1 MSFFFLKIQLGFYSL
16 KTRKQLRNEKMGTLI
31 QNLCDGIILLDL
43 DLKIVYINSQALNLL
58 NWEFSNVY
66 QTSFLNH
73 FEAKIVDLFL
83 LKIKS
88 LFKKKRNLL
97 SEKYSETHKE
107 INLQSIGILNR
118 TILIIF
124 KIAFEK
130 EKVVGVIITI
140 RDISKEIK
148 INKKKIKILSTI
160 SHELRTPLFN
170 IQSFIHTLDQYSN
183 RLDQKEIKEFLEI
196 TNKEISRLSRLVNT
210 ILDFSKFNY
219 KNLYLFSAIDI
230 NEVFNQVIQVYS
242 IRARQKKVKIRK
254 EIEQNLSFILGKKD
268 LLFQVFDNLLGNAL
282 KFSNYNSII
291 VFRAY
296 KISNNNLNKIRVEIC
311 DTGWGIK
318 KKDQEKIFKRFSRIN
333 NETKII
339 YGTGLGLSIVKKILQ
354 KHGSKVRLSSNI
366 NEGTIFF
373 IDFILTVKN

>member
-1 MSFFFLKIQLGFYSL
+1 M
-16 KTRKQLRNEKMGTLI
+16 
-31 QNLCDGIILLDL
+31 
-43 DLKIVYINSQALNLL
+43 
-58 NWEFSNVY
+58 
-66 QTSFLNH
+66 
-73 FEAKIVDLFL
+73 
-83 LKIKS
+83 
-88 LFKKKRNLL
+88 
-97 SEKYSETHKE
+97 
-107 INLQSIGILNR
+107 
-118 TILIIF
+118 
-124 KIAFEK
+124 
-130 EKVVGVIITI
+130 
-140 RDISKEIK
+140 
-148 INKKKIKILSTI
+148 
-160 SHELRTPLFN
+160 
-170 IQSFIHTLDQYSN
+170 DQYSN

-318 KKDQEKIFKRFSRIN
+318 KKI
-333 NETKII
+333 
-339 YGTGLGLSIVKKILQ
+339 KKKFLKGFLELIMKQ
-354 KHGSKVRLSSNI
+354 K
-366 NEGTIFF
+366 
-373 IDFILTVKN
+373 

>member
-219 KNLYLFSAIDI
+219 KNLYSKRNRTKSIFYFRKKRSTFSG
-230 NEVFNQVIQVYS
+230 F
-242 IRARQKKVKIRK
+242 
-254 EIEQNLSFILGKKD
+254 
-268 LLFQVFDNLLGNAL
+268 
-282 KFSNYNSII
+282 
-291 VFRAY
+291 
-296 KISNNNLNKIRVEIC
+296 
-311 DTGWGIK
+311 
-318 KKDQEKIFKRFSRIN
+318 
-333 NETKII
+333 
-339 YGTGLGLSIVKKILQ
+339 
-354 KHGSKVRLSSNI
+354 
-366 NEGTIFF
+366 
-373 IDFILTVKN
+373 